1 MKHDM
6 HVQEMQ
12 AVAATQF
19 GGPEVLEPR
28 RVPIPKLRPH
38 DLLLRVEAT
47 SINPADAKIR
57 SRPNPSRTL
66 PLILGFDVCGIVEDC
81 GPEAR
86 GFGHGD
92 RVIAACSLVR
102 DGANAELVAVDART
116 CAPAPAKLTP
126 EQAAALPLAGVT
138 AWGALHERAHIRAGE
153 TVLIQAGAGGVG
165 HLAVQFARLHG
176 CRVIATAGR
185 AESIA
190 FCRDVLQADEVL
202 DYRNVDVP
210 ARVRELTAGRGLRAV
225 FDFVGGEVFR
235 QSAECLAP
243 SGQLVTIL
251 GADPGP
257 VGQTLLWKNAT
268 VHYEFMGTPTLYD
281 LDCAAQGQ
289 MLRGIARLA
298 DGRVAVRCWS
308 SMVALL
314 PGSGRWRLDRQLED
328 LVHSG
333 GGLVLEVRQ
342 HVRVS
347 VQRDVNRC
355 MPQAFAYDFGMDVL
369 RQHDRCG
376 GVTGAVGAAPRKG
389 CGSD

>member
-1 MKHDM
+1 MKPEQ
-6 HVQEMQ
+6 HVQEMR
-12 AVAATQF
+12 AVVVPQF
-19 GGPEVLEPR
+19 GGPEVLESR

-38 DLLLRVEAT
+38 DVLLRVEAT
-47 SINPADAKIR
+47 SINPVDAKIR
-57 SRPNPSRTL
+57 RNPNSTRTL

-81 GPEAR
+81 GAEAR

-102 DGANAELVAVDART
+102 DGANAEHVAVDSRT

-138 AWGALHERAHIRAGE
+138 AWGALHERARIRAGE

-185 AESIA
+185 PESIA

-202 DYRNVDVP
+202 DYRTVDVP
-210 ARVRELTAGRGLRAV
+210 ARVRELTGGRGLRAV

-243 SGQLVTIL
+243 SGHLVTIL
-251 GADPGP
+251 GADPGA

-289 MLRGIARLA
+289 TLRGIARLA
-298 DGRVAVRCWS
+298 DEGRIRPHVSQVLALDALADAHRAIETGRTIGKIAIRVA
-308 SMVALL
+308 
-314 PGSGRWRLDRQLED
+314 PGR
-328 LVHSG
+328 
-333 GGLVLEVRQ
+333 
-342 HVRVS
+342 
-347 VQRDVNRC
+347 
-355 MPQAFAYDFGMDVL
+355 
-369 RQHDRCG
+369 
-376 GVTGAVGAAPRKG
+376 TVG
-389 CGSD
+389 S